1 MKNAKVSI
9 ITVSYNSVA
18 TIEQTIKS
26 VVNQTYL
33 NREYI
38 VIDGGST
45 DGTLDII
52 HKYEAYISYWCS
64 EQDFGIYHAM
74 NKGIEKATGDIVAFL
89 NSDDYYIDDTVLEK
103 VIYKWNMHENIDVLA
118 GRIDILNRFSLFCG
132 VSPKMVDL
140 EQLCYQ
146 MVLDHPAMFARK
158 EIFYLDGF
166 FDLKYRVAADYAW
179 VLNAF
184 HKKRNIVTCDDIFTV
199 FRLGG
204 ASSNL
209 SMEMIEEVKE
219 ITTRS
224 NPDNMY
230 QKYKGNILKIY
241 DRRQEM
247 IRRNNRIYESIKLHR
262 GEIRRKIDGVIGKK
276 EIAIWGYGMYG
287 QECHEIL
294 DKLGYAIH
302 TIIDNDK
309 EKWQKNDQI
318 EISGLQILESFDGI
332 VIITPSGNEE
342 IIERQI
348 KNSTCKKS
356 ISTIRYTEIIKIIDI
371 EK

>member
-103 VIYKWNMHENIDVLA
+103 VIYKWNMHENIDILS
-118 GRIDILNRFSLFCG
+118 GRIAILNRFSLFCG
-132 VSPKMVDL
+132 DSPKVIEL

-158 EIFYLDGF
+158 ELFYSDGF

-179 VLNAF
+179 VLNVF

-204 ASSNL
+204 VSSNL
-209 SMEMIEEVKE
+209 SKEIIEEVKE
-219 ITTRS
+219 IATNI
-224 NPDNMY
+224 NPDDVY
-230 QKYKGNILKIY
+230 QKYNEIILELY
-241 DRRQEM
+241 NRRQKM
-247 IRRNNRIYESIKLHR
+247 LRRNESMYELIELN
-262 GEIRRKIDGVIGKK
+262 GERIRRKIDSVIGQKT
-276 EIAIWGYGMYG
+276 IAIWGYGMYG

-294 DKLGYAIH
+294 DKLGYDIH
-302 TIIDNDK
+302 VIIDNDK

-318 EISGLQILESFDGI
+318 EISGGEILEAFSGT
-332 VIITPSGNEE
+332 VIISPSGSEE
-342 IIERQI
+342 SIERQI
-348 KNSTCKKS
+348 KNLAYKRN
-356 ISTIRYTEIIKIIDI
+356 INTIRYTEILKMINT
-371 EK
+371 EE